1 MPDTKPLAYSSR
13 PNRLQ
18 TVSAADAAYRA
29 LRATIVGGTVASGT
43 WLREVEVA
51 AELGISRTPLREA
64 MARLAGDGL
73 VLRTPGGAQVADIGA
88 EISGARHIRIVLEAY
103 AAGLAANLVSSADLA
118 ALAETVRINR
128 SLPLQAVRD
137 RRAVNDDFHCRIYHA
152 CGIPA
157 LVREIE
163 KYSEYFT
170 TSTDLARLDARES
183 ARAIE
188 DHSKILRALTSRHA
202 SRVEWLMRA
211 HLSHGFKNRAASLH
225 PRLR

>member
-1 MPDTKPLAYSSR
+1 MTHTKPRAYSAP
-13 PNRLQ
+13 PNRLE

-29 LRATIVGGTVASGT
+29 LRATIVGGSVASGT

-51 AELGISRTPLREA
+51 ADLGISRTPLREA
-64 MARLAGDGL
+64 IARLAGDGL
-73 VLRTPGGAQVADIGA
+73 ILRTPGGAQVADIGA

-103 AAGLAANLVSSADLA
+103 AAGLSANLISSTDLA

-137 RRAVNDDFHCRIYHA
+137 RRAVNDDFHSRIYRA
-152 CGIPA
+152 CGIPS

-170 TSTDLARLDARES
+170 TSTDLARLDGRES
-183 ARAIE
+183 ARAVE
-188 DHSKILRALTSRHA
+188 DHAEILGALTGRRS
-202 SRVEWLMRA
+202 SRVESLMRA
-211 HLSHGFKNRAASLH
+211 HLSHSFMNRTAS
-225 PRLR
+225 

>member
-1 MPDTKPLAYSSR
+1 MTHTKPRAYSFP
-13 PNRLQ
+13 PNRLE
-18 TVSAADAAYRA
+18 TISAADAAYRA
-29 LRATIVGGTVASGT
+29 LRATIVGGSVASGT

-51 AELGISRTPLREA
+51 ADLGISRTPLREA
-64 MARLAGDGL
+64 IARLAGDGL
-73 VLRTPGGAQVADIGA
+73 VLRTPGGTQVADVRA

-137 RRAVNDDFHCRIYHA
+137 RRAVNDDFHSRIYRA
-152 CGIPA
+152 CGIPS

-170 TSTDLARLDARES
+170 TATDLARLDGGES
-183 ARAIE
+183 ARLIE
-188 DHSKILRALTSRHA
+188 DHMEILDALTSGQS
-202 SRVEWLMRA
+202 SRVESLMRA
-211 HLSHGFKNRAASLH
+211 HLSHSFKNRTAS
-225 PRLR
+225 

>member
-1 MPDTKPLAYSSR
+1 MTHTKPRASSFA
-13 PNRLQ
+13 PNRLE
-18 TVSAADAAYRA
+18 TISAADAAYRA
-29 LRATIVGGTVASGT
+29 LRATIVGGSVASGT

-51 AELGISRTPLREA
+51 ADLGISRTPLREA
-64 MARLAGDGL
+64 IARLAGDGL
-73 VLRTPGGAQVADIGA
+73 VLRTPGGTQVADVRA

-137 RRAVNDDFHCRIYHA
+137 RRAVNDDFHSRIYRA
-152 CGIPA
+152 CGIPS

-170 TSTDLARLDARES
+170 TATDLARLDGGES
-183 ARAIE
+183 ARLIE
-188 DHSKILRALTSRHA
+188 DHMEILDALTSGQS
-202 SRVEWLMRA
+202 SRVESLMRA
-211 HLSHGFKNRAASLH
+211 HLSHSFKNRTAS
-225 PRLR
+225 